1 MNDPVLHR
9 IAVAGASG
17 RMGQMLIEAV
27 RAAPDTMLGGALDR
41 IGSPA
46 LGADAAAFLGQTSE
60 VTITADLHQGLTS

>member
-27 RAAPDTMLGGALDR
+27 RAAPDTVLGGALDR

-46 LGADAAAFLGQTSE
+46 LGADAAAFFGQTSE
-60 VTITADLHQGLTS
+60 VTITADLLQG